1 MVCKSFKL
9 KNYLLDLDNFL
20 IFSKEYQ
27 GDKIFVKIRLQLF
40 WTRKMEKSCL
50 DHDFLATHR
59 CHGCVKIQFGIDKA
73 KTAEKKELFRSKK
86 RSIKNICF
94 QPWHVKHS
102 DARLQIRNNR
112 LIILKHY
119 SNLNNVDDNNS
130 DVIIDKFNRVKNN
143 TLGN

>member
-1 MVCKSFKL
+1 
-9 KNYLLDLDNFL
+9 
-20 IFSKEYQ
+20 
-27 GDKIFVKIRLQLF
+27 
-40 WTRKMEKSCL
+40 MEKSCL

-94 QPWHVKHS
+94 QPWHVKHR

-119 SNLNNVDDNNS
+119 PNLHDVDVKNNDM
-130 DVIIDKFNRVKNN
+130 IIDQFNRVKNN
-143 TLGN
+143 TLGK